1 MSKKLCHR
9 KILQTLR
16 KHFCQL
22 KTFSDFQKKFRLK
35 SDEKKISKVELCYTE
50 SFWHVE
56 SSFDSFAWNFSQT
69 FCNIFA
75 PNAKTIEKLY
85 TLRKNFH
92 SIKFLYRNLEF
103 CFDHPV
109 EIYTSKGQSY
119 IHYFLKINRRPM
131 FSEKK
136 SSKSSWRVI
145 ESSVVNGALFL
156 RTKNQKLLFK
166 VPKVF

>member
-22 KTFSDFQKKFRLK
+22 KIFSNFQKKFRLK

-75 PNAKTIEKLY
+75 PNPKTFEKLY
-85 TLRKNFH
+85 TFRKKFQF
-92 SIKFLYRNLEF
+92 IKFLHKIVNF
-103 CFDHPV
+103 CFDHAVKKTPRIAKHV
-109 EIYTSKGQSY
+109 SIMVPNLLGDQS
-119 IHYFLKINRRPM
+119 
-131 FSEKK
+131 SEKK
-136 SSKSSWRVI
+136 FVKKILNIFKKQYCQRCSSFLDKKS
-145 ESSVVNGALFL
+145 
-156 RTKNQKLLFK
+156 KNFCSKFQKY
-166 VPKVF
+166 